1 MLRVRCIPRGIPRCI
16 PGCFTVVAVCAAG
29 LVFTSPGWGQAP
41 AAVPVSTQAKIAFVN
56 WQRALLETQEFKK
69 IVAEL
74 TAKYKPR
81 QDALEKAQR
90 DLVDIQTQ
98 LQSSQGKLS
107 AAGQA
112 DLDAQGQR
120 KQREV
125 DRLSQ
130 DLQDD
135 TEKDRNEMVTHVGS
149 RMTEVLNK
157 LRDEKGLDAIFDTA
171 GAVSV
176 KPTVDMTSDAI
187 AAYDKAYPMKP

>member
-1 MLRVRCIPRGIPRCI
+1 MSRVRL
-16 PGCFTVVAVCAAG
+16 FSVLAVCAAG
-29 LVFTSPGWGQAP
+29 LVSA
-41 AAVPVSTQAKIAFVN
+41 STASAQSKIAVVN
-56 WQRALLETQEFKK
+56 WQRALLETQEMKK
-69 IVAEL
+69 IVADL

-90 DLVDIQTQ
+90 DLADIQAQ

-125 DRLSQ
+125 ERLTQ

-135 TEKDRNEMVTHVGS
+135 TEKDRNDMVQRVGG
-149 RMTEVLNK
+149 RMTEVIKK
-157 LRDEKGLDAIFDTA
+157 LLDEKGLDAVFDTA
-171 GAVSV
+171 STVAF
-176 KPTVDMTSDAI
+176 KPGVEITNEAI
-187 AAYDKAYPMKP
+187 AAYDKAYPP

>member
-1 MLRVRCIPRGIPRCI
+1 MFRVRL
-16 PGCFTVVAVCAAG
+16 FSVLAVCAAG
-29 LVFTSPGWGQAP
+29 LVSTSTAS
-41 AAVPVSTQAKIAFVN
+41 AQAKVAFVN
-56 WQRALLETQEFKK
+56 WQKALLDTQEFKK
-69 IVAEL
+69 IVADL

-90 DLVDIQTQ
+90 DLADIQTQ

-107 AAGQA
+107 AVGQA

-125 DRLSQ
+125 DRLTQ

-135 TEKDRNEMVTHVGS
+135 TEKDRNEMVQHVGS
-149 RMTEVLNK
+149 RMTEIIGK
-157 LRDEKGLDAIFDTA
+157 LRDEKGLDAVFDTA

-176 KPTVDMTSDAI
+176 KPGVDFTSEAV
-187 AAYDKAYPMKP
+187 AAYDKAYPVKP

>member
-1 MLRVRCIPRGIPRCI
+1 MFRVRL
-16 PGCFTVVAVCAAG
+16 FSVLALCAAG
-29 LVFTSPGWGQAP
+29 LVSTSTAS
-41 AAVPVSTQAKIAFVN
+41 AQAKIAFVN
-56 WQRALLETQEFKK
+56 WQKALLGTQEFKK
-69 IVAEL
+69 IVADL

-90 DLVDIQTQ
+90 DLADIQTQ

-107 AAGQA
+107 AVGQA
-112 DLDAQGQR
+112 DLDSQGQR

-125 DRLSQ
+125 ERLTQ

-135 TEKDRNEMVTHVGS
+135 TEKDRNELVQRVGS

-157 LRDEKGLDAIFDTA
+157 IRDEKGLDAVLDTA

-176 KPTVDMTSDAI
+176 KPGIELTDEAI
-187 AAYDKAYPMKP
+187 AAYDKAYPLKP